1 MALYFRVSDGRECTA
16 DEALD
21 ARGVLRH
28 GYGQRVPT
36 HLRDSRFSDG
46 ARSFWD
52 ANRDSLLVVDS
63 RRIGGTEGS
72 KPGFRIF
79 DNDLGRQAKLDAY
92 QQYEAELTSAYRNP
106 PRLVDAAKPPP
117 DPEEDEDEH
126 ETDPASDRRMVDASE
141 LQSHRERTLRP
152 VYDAYALELSQAWR
166 KR

>member
-1 MALYFRVSDGRECTA
+1 MPAACCVMATGSASPPIFVIRASAMGHAVSGMRTA
-16 DEALD
+16 TAYLSWTRDESA
-21 ARGVLRH
+21 ARKA
-28 GYGQRVPT
+28 PNP
-36 HLRDSRFSDG
+36 D
-46 ARSFWD
+46 
-52 ANRDSLLVVDS
+52 
-63 RRIGGTEGS
+63 
-72 KPGFRIF
+72 FRIF